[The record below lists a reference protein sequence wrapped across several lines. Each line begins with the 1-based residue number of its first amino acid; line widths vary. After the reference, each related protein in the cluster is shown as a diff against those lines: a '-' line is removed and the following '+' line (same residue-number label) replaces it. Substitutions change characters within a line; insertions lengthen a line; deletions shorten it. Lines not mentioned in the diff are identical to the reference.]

1 MHGGRHPGSAEGRVP
16 LEHADRPNR
25 PAHDDGG
32 RNCFD
37 DHHPYHRCSNR
48 IGAWSAGPPPW
59 RTAATPAQAT
69 PVHDPSGG
77 GPHPPAGPGGG
88 FRGLGWGAWSDRLAA
103 GAAPCM
109 ADPLPGEHDDGP
121 PAATLNLPAGCRVKP
136 AVARRACPGAD
147 RGPGRARPVRAPHP
161 RHTGRGPIASGAG
174 RHIDG
179 TSLSAAMWSRPPTPN
194 ACHVPRH
201 GPTVGRAERGH
212 RADATALAVRVK
224 QVGTNAPRSA
234 ARPARRRAAV

>member
-1 MHGGRHPGSAEGRVP
+1 MTADATVSTTITRITAAPIESAPGRPARHPGGPRRR
-16 LEHADRPNR
+16 RPR
-25 PAHDDGG
+25 P
-32 RNCFD
+32 
-37 DHHPYHRCSNR
+37 HRCTTR
-48 IGAWSAGPPPW
+48 AEAAPTRRRDRGVGSAGL
-59 RTAATPAQAT
+59 
-69 PVHDPSGG
+69 GG
-77 GPHPPAGPGGG
+77 GPGPTASLRVQRPAW
-88 FRGLGWGAWSDRLAA
+88 RN
-103 GAAPCM
+103 
-109 ADPLPGEHDDGP
+109 PLPGEHDDGP